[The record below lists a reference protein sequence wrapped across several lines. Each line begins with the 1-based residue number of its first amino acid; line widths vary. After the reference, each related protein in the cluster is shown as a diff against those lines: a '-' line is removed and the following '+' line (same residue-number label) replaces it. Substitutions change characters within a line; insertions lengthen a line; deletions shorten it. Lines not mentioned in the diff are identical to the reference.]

1 MAPDPLPRARYVA
14 LIIDGNRRWA
24 RSRGFTVSQGHE
36 VGADTVIARVRDAVQ
51 LGVSQLTV
59 YLFSTENWSR
69 APEEVDALMALLAR
83 RVPADTPAL
92 DDDGVRIR
100 FIGRRDGLPTELVEQ
115 MLWAEELTDANGAM
129 TLFLAVNYGG
139 RAEIVDATRRF
150 RGGDEEELRAC
161 LYAPDMRDP
170 DLLIRTGGERRLSN
184 FLLWQAAYSELVFRE
199 ELWPDFTRRAFE
211 EAISELGRRERR
223 FGGRTPLNT

>member
-1 MAPDPLPRARYVA
+1 V
-14 LIIDGNRRWA
+14 
-24 RSRGFTVSQGHE
+24 
-36 VGADTVIARVRDAVQ
+36 DTAVARVRDAVQ
-51 LGVSQLTV
+51 LGVRQLTL

-83 RVPADTPAL
+83 RVPIDTPTMNG
-92 DDDGVRIR
+92 DGVRIR
-100 FIGRRDGLPTELVEQ
+100 FIGRRDGLPPELVEQ
-115 MLWAEELTDANGAM
+115 MRWAEELTHDNGVM
-129 TLFLAVNYGG
+129 TLFLAFNYGG

-170 DLLIRTGGERRLSN
+170 DLLIRTGGEQRLSN

-211 EAISELGRRERR
+211 EALRELGRRDRR
-223 FGGRTPLNT
+223 FGGRTP

>member
-1 MAPDPLPRARYVA
+1 V
-14 LIIDGNRRWA
+14 
-24 RSRGFTVSQGHE
+24 
-36 VGADTVIARVRDAVQ
+36 DTAVARVRDAVQ
-51 LGVSQLTV
+51 LGVRQLTL

-69 APEEVDALMALLAR
+69 APVEVAALMALLAR
-83 RVPADTPAL
+83 RVPIDTPTMNGE
-92 DDDGVRIR
+92 GVRIR
-100 FIGRRDGLPTELVEQ
+100 FIGRREGLPPELVEQ
-115 MLWAEELTDANGAM
+115 MRWAEELTHDNGVM
-129 TLFLAVNYGG
+129 TLFLAFNYGG

-170 DLLIRTGGERRLSN
+170 DLLIRTGGEQRLSN

-211 EAISELGRRERR
+211 EALRELGRRDRR
-223 FGGRTPLNT
+223 FGGRTP